1 MRGRWQGF
9 RRSHKLSPSRPRASI
24 SAPQLAEMM
33 RSRTAASDWSGDAA
47 TPILVKAAKSRTA
60 TILIQNEHRKWAIGS
75 GSPPW
80 NVAARLVPWLCLR
93 FAWVSIA
100 VGQQRHLLS
109 KRGRGSFPPL
119 LLGACAPETSEC
131 GSCLSRPTLLATW
144 SLQRNILEAYGLR
157 KPRLNCSRQMY
168 ARRFPNDGESLG
180 LIPDY
185 HPPCLLI
192 LIFSS
197 SSSYVC
203 PWTQLICSNRFQ
215 WALCVEIPRSGR
227 LFCVRAM
234 NIINSSGALTY

>member
-1 MRGRWQGF
+1 MPGRWQGF

-60 TILIQNEHRKWAIGS
+60 SILIQNEHRKWVIGS

-109 KRGRGSFPPL
+109 KRGRGAFPPL
-119 LLGACAPETSEC
+119 LWMPVLQKHLNAARVYLGPHC
-131 GSCLSRPTLLATW
+131 GLHSRF
-144 SLQRNILEAYGLR
+144 NEIL
-157 KPRLNCSRQMY
+157 
-168 ARRFPNDGESLG
+168 
-180 LIPDY
+180 
-185 HPPCLLI
+185 
-192 LIFSS
+192 
-197 SSSYVC
+197 
-203 PWTQLICSNRFQ
+203 
-215 WALCVEIPRSGR
+215 
-227 LFCVRAM
+227 
-234 NIINSSGALTY
+234 